1 MGHSEHPVKDYQDDA
16 TSLFWG
22 KAGIH
27 VTLDPGAE
35 KARGNFINIYRDIST
50 EFSKNT
56 EARLFSE
63 MLFDK
68 VKSVQVSTAQ
78 VA

>member
-1 MGHSEHPVKDYQDDA
+1 M
-16 TSLFWG
+16 
-22 KAGIH
+22 
-27 VTLDPGAE
+27 TLDPGAE